1 MAIRHGKVCYLQL
14 PAVDVERS
22 AEFYSAVFGWGL
34 RRRGDGSL
42 AFDDT
47 ALDNSDGTLGVSGTW
62 VTDRPPSTVPG
73 VLIWIMVD
81 DVAATLDAIV
91 AAGGEVVDP
100 ISGEAPEFT
109 ATFRDPAGNVL
120 GVGQQ

>member
-1 MAIRHGKVCYLQL
+1 MAIPHGKVCYLQI
-14 PAVDVERS
+14 PAADVERS
-22 AEFYSAVFGWGL
+22 AEFYSTVFGWGL

-47 ALDNSDGTLGVSGTW
+47 DGSLGVSGTW
-62 VTDRPPSTVPG
+62 VTGRPPHTAPG
-73 VLIWIMVD
+73 ILVWIMVD
-81 DVAATLDAIV
+81 DVAVTLDAII
-91 AAGGEVVDP
+91 AAGGDVVEP
-100 ISGEAPEFT
+100 ISGEAPEFV

>member
-1 MAIRHGKVCYLQL
+1 MASNPPNGKICYLEV
-14 PAVDVERS
+14 PATEVDVS
-22 AEFYSAVFGWGL
+22 ARFYSTVFGWHL
-34 RRRGDGSL
+34 RRRGDGAP

-47 ALDNSDGTLGVSGTW
+47 DGPGAVSGIW
-62 VTDRPPSTVPG
+62 LVGRPPSLTPG
-73 VLIWIMVD
+73 ILVWIMVD
-81 DVAATLDAIV
+81 DVASTLDAIV

-109 ATFRDPAGNVL
+109 ATFRDPGGNVL

>member
-1 MAIRHGKVCYLQL
+1 MAKIPNGKICYLQI
-14 PAVDVERS
+14 PAADVEES
-22 AEFYSAVFGWGL
+22 ARFYATVFGWNL
-34 RRRGDGSL
+34 RRRGDGAL

-47 ALDNSDGTLGVSGTW
+47 AGDGAVSGTW
-62 VTDRPPSTVPG
+62 LVDRPPSQVPG
-73 VLIWIMVD
+73 ILVWVMVD
-81 DVAATLDAIV
+81 DVAATVDAIV

-120 GVGQQ
+120 GVAQQ

>member
-1 MAIRHGKVCYLQL
+1 MVVPHGKVCYLQI
-14 PAVDVERS
+14 PAADVERS
-22 AEFYSAVFGWGL
+22 AEFYSTVFGWGL

-47 ALDNSDGTLGVSGTW
+47 EGSLGVSGTW
-62 VTDRPPSTVPG
+62 VTDRPPSNAPG

-81 DVAATLDAIV
+81 DVAATLEAIM

-100 ISGEAPEFT
+100 ISGTAPEFV
-109 ATFRDPAGNVL
+109 ATFRDPAGN
-120 GVGQQ
+120 